1 MKKFLLTS
9 ILSLCIV
16 CSKAQSIIDTT
27 TCFSAVHVYLDS
39 IYTLCDTLP
48 QGSFNIA
55 IENTNNNIWQI
66 GKTTKFGTSD
76 SRDTSCAIMTDSVN
90 AYPINN
96 FSAFKVNVFGAV
108 TSNPWD
114 NYNINFKFW
123 HKFDT
128 DSLMDGCWLEFS
140 EDSGITWK
148 KLDSLSGGFP
158 LNQFQNQWS
167 ACNLYNNNLT
177 NVDFDTIQGGTKAWS
192 GNSNGWRYTALW
204 VNMTIPI
211 KPSRSG
217 PINAIRF
224 VFQSDSI
231 NNNKAGWIID
241 DFGFGWIEQA
251 GAVQDYSLYNQLPV
265 YPNPSTGIFTISY
278 PSHYVKGNIKVYDI
292 HGRKLID
299 QALSPQLDLSKYAN
313 GLYYYKANFDGKEY
327 AGVLHKN

>member
-1 MKKFLLTS
+1 MKKILLALV
-9 ILSLCIV
+9 LSLCIF
-16 CSKAQSIIDTT
+16 CTKAQLIIDTA
-27 TCFSAVHVYLDS
+27 TCFNAVHVYIDS
-39 IYTLCDTLP
+39 LYTLCDTLP

-55 IENTNNNIWQI
+55 IENTSNNIWQI
-66 GKTTKFGTSD
+66 GKTTKFGTSE
-76 SRDTSCAIMTDSVN
+76 SRDTSCAIMTDSIN

-96 FSAFKVNVFGAV
+96 FSAFKVNVFSTTLFG
-108 TSNPWD
+108 SWD
-114 NYNINFKFW
+114 MYNINFKFW

-128 DSLMDGCWLEFS
+128 DSLKDGCWLEFS

-158 LNQFQNQWS
+158 LNHFQNQWT

-177 NVDFDTIQGGTKAWS
+177 TVDFDTIQGGTKAWS
-192 GNSNGWRYTALW
+192 GNSNGWRHTALW
-204 VNMTIPI
+204 LNMTFPVS
-211 KPSRSG
+211 KFRNG

-241 DFGFGWIEQA
+241 DFGYGWIETW
-251 GAVQDYSLYNQLPV
+251 GAVQDYSLYNQLPI

-313 GLYYYKANFDGKEY
+313 GLYYYKANFDAKEY
-327 AGVLHKN
+327 AGVLNKN